1 MFQARVRFK
10 LQSKQ
15 KPLATGGIAQSQRAS
30 INDALKYP
38 GGSEHRSS
46 LCLSKKI
53 SDKDMQ
59 KTMFNNTF
67 DHQFTPVLV
76 YQLLTVHSTCRGRQ
90 TESKYTA
97 AQGES

>member
-10 LQSKQ
+10 LLSKQ

-30 INDALKYP
+30 INDAVKNP
-38 GGSEHRSS
+38 GGSEHRWS

-59 KTMFNNTF
+59 KKMFNNTS
-67 DHQFTPVLV
+67 DDQFTPLS
-76 YQLLTVHSTCRGRQ
+76 VHQFLEVHDICSRRQ
-90 TESKYTA
+90 TESKFTV

>member
-30 INDALKYP
+30 SNNALKYP

-53 SDKDMQ
+53 SNKDKQ
-59 KTMFNNTF
+59 KTMFSSTF
-67 DHQFTPVLV
+67 DHQFTPLSVH
-76 YQLLTVHSTCRGRQ
+76 QLLAVHGICSGRQ